1 MSNTMRTV
9 VSARIDRGHA
19 QQLRRIADRNAS
31 TVSRTVA
38 RIVAEG
44 LDNEKRQA
52 DAVRRERAL

>member
-9 VSARIDRGHA
+9 VSACIDCGHA